1 MPKQVY
7 DQYRS
12 ELTQG
17 EEKPW
22 YDFSDLPVWSGTL
35 PGTPQDAA
43 HISTELAK
51 DISPV
56 VGPYRSGV
64 RSTREYNKMMGL
76 IDEGDY
82 TGAIEPGLWSL
93 LESAD
98 VGLSSLPLLGGVLA
112 APIDLARAVRPIF
125 TSPAKKAVSEVTKE
139 ALPAQQWMKQ
149 LEGRGVNKDELEWTG
164 LGDFLKG
171 KKGNIT
177 KTEVDEFIE
186 ANQIQIREVIK
197 GGRVEPN
204 LDSKYAVPE
213 IMEARRNSN
222 GTNRDTELWLTNDE
236 GTYNSIMDQFPE
248 IRAKEARDEDWT
260 GYLVEQVFGKEP
272 PSTKYD
278 NPEWQLPGGENYR
291 ELLLTR
297 PNTRLEKAGRDLAEF
312 EATHKHNWNMDT
324 YAEQERLRQAIGDAK
339 DEAGTF
345 AGGHFPEDNILAWV
359 RFNER
364 IDPDGKKVLFI
375 EEMQSDWAQKGRKQG
390 FEKDETKEYLN
401 SLSTVNRH
409 IADNMLLKG
418 RENPDILSSG
428 EFEKDWQ
435 TLTRTQP
442 ELEHNIIHDIVDK
455 SPNINSGI
463 PRAPFMEDTNQ
474 WANLS
479 LKRMIRWGTDNG
491 FDSISWTTGK
501 QQAARYD
508 LSKQIDTLEVAYPDP
523 GEFILMAKKDNLD
536 VLSNIVVKEAE
547 LADHVG
553 KEMAEKIIRK
563 ARTTTHSSKLIG
575 IHKRIGDLQEKYRGS
590 VIDNAGLEKDPKI
603 RKKDIKEYLDLNFSI
618 GQEAPKRMK
627 FEGLDLEVGGEGMA
641 GFYDDIVV
649 NQAKKI
655 GKKHGAKVEKTDLVR
670 SGRGKY
676 SEVPQERMAEWE
688 QTLEQRGVET
698 IYDDDAGDQGLVMFQ
713 RLDDIDGDWFSV
725 EEMVRREGGMWNETG
740 SGMLFDPHQI
750 NLAEQITEARRR
762 NWDAQHVPD
771 FDTNRDY
778 GIVPML
784 ADSNIPVYDIVRETG
799 PDAGNIVTAG
809 FKSLEEAQKELA
821 KLAKVPLQKVW
832 TMKLTDKLKKAAKE
846 GLPYYAVM
854 PPTLLAAGAQE
865 ERQSLLE

>member
-1 MPKQVY
+1 MPKQVF

-98 VGLSSLPLLGGVLA
+98 VGLSSLPLLGGILA

-125 TSPAKKAVSEVTKE
+125 TSPAKKSVSEVTKE

-149 LEGRGVNKDELEWTG
+149 LEGRGVKKDELEWTG

-171 KKGNIT
+171 RKGNIT

-186 ANQIQIREVIK
+186 ANQIQIREVVRGGNEGVPLDWDAIGDIMRKHDIPGDISPLENEVHFAGKIIK
-197 GGRVEPN
+197 EYGEKLSPEEIDYLSKGILSAN
-204 LDSKYAVPE
+204 QTDSALKY
-213 IMEARRNSN
+213 
-222 GTNRDTELWLTNDE
+222 G
-236 GTYNSIMDQFPE
+236 
-248 IRAKEARDEDWT
+248 
-260 GYLVEQVFGKEP
+260 
-272 PSTKYD
+272 
-278 NPEWQLPGGENYR
+278 NPEWQLPGGDNYR
-291 ELLLTR
+291 ELVLSLPGKNIPYTKEEIIGPLPEKRGVGWQTDFYWFDTPIGYKKASKLDYNSAEEAHAGVLLQLNKRKQPENKFT
-297 PNTRLEKAGRDLAEF
+297 
-312 EATHKHNWNMDT
+312 
-324 YAEQERLRQAIGDAK
+324 
-339 DEAGTF
+339 
-345 AGGHFPEDNILAWV
+345 GGHFPEDNILAWV

-375 EEMQSDWAQKGRKQG
+375 EEIQSDWAQKGRKQG
-390 FEKDETKEYLN
+390 FITDSVEEVQKLAHADRSRFYSGKGNMPDEEWKELSRRVKEFDEREK
-401 SLSTVNRH
+401 
-409 IADNMLLKG
+409 IASK
-418 RENPDILSSG
+418 
-428 EFEKDWQ
+428 
-435 TLTRTQP
+435 
-442 ELEHNIIHDIVDK
+442 
-455 SPNINSGI
+455 GI

-501 QQAARYD
+501 QQAARYN
-508 LSKQIDTLEVAYPDP
+508 LSTQIDTLEVAYADP

-563 ARTTTHSSKLIG
+563 ARTTTHSSKLIR
-575 IHKRIGDLQEKYRGS
+575 IHKRLDTLREKYNGS
-590 VIDNAGLEKDPKI
+590 VIDNAGLEKDPEI
-603 RKKDIKEYLDLNFSI
+603 RKKDMKEFMDLNFKI

-655 GKKHGAKVEKTDLVR
+655 GKKYGAKVEKTDLVR

-688 QTLEQRGVET
+688 QTLEQRGIET

-713 RLDDIDGDWFSV
+713 RLDDPEGDWFSA

-762 NWDAQHVPD
+762 NWDAQHIPD

-778 GIVPML
+778 GILPHT
-784 ADSNIPVYDIVRETG
+784 APYRGEKTYEIVRETG

-809 FKSLEEAQKELA
+809 FKSLEEAQEELA